1 MALNERSQEAFSI
14 LAMIIGLL
22 LMAITAPYAL
32 KLGGYAV
39 YSLLAGLILFV
50 IGLFFFVKV
59 AIK

>member
-1 MALNERSQEAFSI
+1 MALNEKSQEAFSI

-22 LMAITAPYAL
+22 LMAITAPYAI
-32 KLGGYAV
+32 KLGGYSI
-39 YSLLAGLILFV
+39 YSVLAGLIMFV